1 MTFRLPHLLAAVALH
16 VLVLGL
22 LLGGVQCSA
31 KPHKPPVITAVLLDP
46 SRSQQLERQRTE
58 QKKLEQRRQAEQ
70 DRKRREEEAKR
81 QRLAEQQK
89 KAEAQKRAQAEAEAK
104 KKKDAEAQRQK
115 QLAEKKAAD
124 AKAAEQKKAA
134 ERKAAEEKKAA
145 EAARLKQEQAEKA
158 EAAAAARRDAE
169 ERARVEQAMRE
180 EALRREADLE
190 QQQRAASERERLQAE
205 WAAALTAHVQ
215 RNYKTPPGAPDDFAC
230 QVRMQLL
237 PDGTVTNA
245 KIVKSC
251 GSAPLDRAVED
262 AVYRS
267 SPLPKPADPS
277 VFDRDLT
284 INFTP

>member
-1 MTFRLPHLLAAVALH
+1 MTFRLPHLIAALALH

-31 KPHKPPVITAVLLDP
+31 KPHQPPVITAVLLDP
-46 SRSQQLERQRTE
+46 SRTQQLERQRAE
-58 QKKLEQRRQAEQ
+58 QKRLDQRRQAEQ
-70 DRKRREEEAKR
+70 ERKRREDEARR
-81 QRLAEQQK
+81 QRLADEQKQ
-89 KAEAQKRAQAEAEAK
+89 AEAQKRAQAEAEAR
-104 KKKDAEAQRQK
+104 KKKDADAQRQK
-115 QLAEKKAAD
+115 QLADKKAAEL
-124 AKAAEQKKAA
+124 KAAEQ
-134 ERKAAEEKKAA
+134 KKAA
-145 EAARLKQEQAEKA
+145 EAARLKQEQTEKAEKA
-158 EAAAAARRDAE
+158 AAAKREAE
-169 ERARVEQAMRE
+169 ERARVELAMRE

-190 QQQRAASERERLQAE
+190 QRARAEGERQTRLAE
-205 WAAALTAHVQ
+205 WAEALVAHVQ
-215 RNYKTPPGAPDDFAC
+215 RNYKTPPGAPAEFAC

>member
-1 MTFRLPHLLAAVALH
+1 MTFRLPHLVAAVALH

-31 KPHKPPVITAVLLDP
+31 KPHQPPVITAVLLDP
-46 SRSQQLERQRTE
+46 SRSEQLERKRAE
-58 QKKLEQRRQAEQ
+58 QKRLEQRQKAEQ
-70 DRKRREEEAKR
+70 ERKQREDEAKR
-81 QRLAEQQK
+81 QRLADEQK

-115 QLAEKKAAD
+115 QLADKKAAE
-124 AKAAEQKKAA
+124 ARAAEQKKA
-134 ERKAAEEKKAA
+134 ED
-145 EAARLKQEQAEKA
+145 AARRKQEQAEKA
-158 EAAAAARRDAE
+158 EQAAAVKREAE
-169 ERARVEQAMRE
+169 ERARIQQAMQE

-190 QQQRAASERERLQAE
+190 QRARAESEREQRQSE

>member
-1 MTFRLPHLLAAVALH
+1 MTFRLPHLLAALALH

-22 LLGGVQCSA
+22 LFGGVQCSA
-31 KPHKPPVITAVLLDP
+31 KPHKPPVISAVLLDP
-46 SRSQQLERQRTE
+46 SRQDEQRSQRDAQR
-58 QKKLEQRRQAEQ
+58 KLEQQRQAEAERKRREDEARRQAEAQ
-70 DRKRREEEAKR
+70 KKA
-81 QRLAEQQK
+81 AEQK
-89 KAEAQKRAQAEAEAK
+89 KAEEQKRLQAEAEAQK
-104 KKKDAEAQRQK
+104 KKAAEAQRQK
-115 QLAEKKAAD
+115 QLKMAEDLKAAEL
-124 AKAAEQKKAA
+124 KKAEQKKA
-134 ERKAAEEKKAA
+134 E
-145 EAARLKQEQAEKA
+145 EAARHKQEQAEQ
-158 EAAAAARRDAE
+158 AAAAKREAD

-180 EALRREADLE
+180 EALRRDADLE
-190 QQQRAASERERLQAE
+190 QRARAEGERQTRLAE
-205 WAAALTAHVQ
+205 WADALVRHVQ
-215 RNYKTPPGAPDDFAC
+215 RNYTTPPGAPDDFSC

-251 GSAPLDRAVED
+251 GSPALDRAVED